1 MRMRRLR
8 WDDWAPVV
16 LLGAALFPVVAMAP
30 ARPKLDGPRT
40 VDDVVSQCRATGA
53 TGRELANEAIAAV
66 AGAYPCYSLWH
77 LWESPERS
85 LRSHRGWSHQY
96 NTVLLFVLRELGFKA
111 RLVHAA
117 RVRGFRTPWWLGGH
131 TWAKVTV
138 GGYELDA
145 CASSDTNR
153 AGAVNF
159 VPLTPELPMR
169 PITRWAV
176 GASLVPFVVV
186 EVWRAWLQGRD
197 VAPWVYGRKSR

>member
-1 MRMRRLR
+1 M
-8 WDDWAPVV
+8 
-16 LLGAALFPVVAMAP
+16 
-30 ARPKLDGPRT
+30 
-40 VDDVVSQCRATGA
+40 
-53 TGRELANEAIAAV
+53 
-66 AGAYPCYSLWH
+66 
-77 LWESPERS
+77 
-85 LRSHRGWSHQY
+85 
-96 NTVLLFVLRELGFKA
+96 LLFVLRELGFKA